1 MNRPDIPIIER
12 PTIAGATATAEAP
25 PPEPAADPPG
35 PLTLNIRAIEMTDD
49 QLLQLCAD
57 NRDLRIELTAEKE
70 LIIMPPANPTT
81 SWKNGKLSLRIGLWA
96 EQDGTGLCFD
106 SSAGFTFP
114 NGAMRSPD
122 ASWIARERWEA
133 LDEDDR
139 HKFSHIAPDFVAELL
154 SPSDR
159 LPVAQAKMV
168 EYIDNG
174 VRLGWLIDSPQRRVY
189 IYCPGQPV
197 EILENPETVSGEPAL
212 PGFALNLADIW

>member
-1 MNRPDIPIIER
+1 MNRND
-12 PTIAGATATAEAP
+12 ATATLDAP
-25 PPEPAADPPG
+25 PLPETGEGLPN
-35 PLTLNIRAIEMTDD
+35 PLALNIRALEMTDD

-57 NRDLRIELTAEKE
+57 NGELRIELTAEKE

-81 SWKNGKLSLRIGLWA
+81 SWKNGKLSMRIGLWA

-133 LDEDDR
+133 LDEADQ
-139 HKFSHIAPDFVAELL
+139 HKFSPIAPDFVAELR

-159 LPVAQAKMV
+159 LPTAQAKMA
-168 EYIDNG
+168 EYIENG
-174 VRLGWLIDSPQRRVY
+174 VRLGWLIDPTQRRVY
-189 IYCPGQPV
+189 IYRPGQPV
-197 EILENPETVSGEPAL
+197 EIRENPETVSGEPVL
-212 PGFALNLADIW
+212 PGFTLNLADIW

>member
-1 MNRPDIPIIER
+1 MNRND
-12 PTIAGATATAEAP
+12 ATATLEAP
-25 PPEPAADPPG
+25 PPPETGKGLPN
-35 PLTLNIRAIEMTDD
+35 PLALNIRAIEMTDD

-57 NRDLRIELTAEKE
+57 NGELRIELTAEKE

-81 SWKNGKLSLRIGLWA
+81 GLKNGALTAQLYIWSK
-96 EQDGTGLCFD
+96 QDGAGLCFD

-133 LDEDDR
+133 LDEADR
-139 HKFSHIAPDFVAELL
+139 HKFSPIAPDFVAELR

-174 VRLGWLIDSPQRRVY
+174 VRLGWLIDPTQRRVY
-189 IYCPGQPV
+189 TYRPGQPV
-197 EILENPETVSGEPAL
+197 ETLESPETVSGESVL
-212 PGFALNLADIW
+212 PGFTLNLADIW

>member
-1 MNRPDIPIIER
+1 MNRND
-12 PTIAGATATAEAP
+12 ATATLEAP
-25 PPEPAADPPG
+25 PLPETGEGLPN

-57 NRDLRIELTAEKE
+57 NGDLRIELTAEKE

-81 SWKNGKLSLRIGLWA
+81 SSKNGALTAQFYFWSK
-96 EQDGTGLCFD
+96 QDGTGICFD

-139 HKFSHIAPDFVAELL
+139 HKFSPIAPDFVAELR

-159 LPVAQAKMV
+159 LPTAQAKME
-168 EYIDNG
+168 EYIENG
-174 VRLGWLIDSPQRRVY
+174 VRLGWLIDPTQRRVY
-189 IYCPGQPV
+189 SYRPGQPV
-197 EILENPETVSGEPAL
+197 ETLENPETVSGEPVL
-212 PGFALNLADIW
+212 PGFTLNLADIW

>member
-1 MNRPDIPIIER
+1 MNRND
-12 PTIAGATATAEAP
+12 ATATLEAP
-25 PPEPAADPPG
+25 PLPETGEGLPN

-57 NRDLRIELTAEKE
+57 NGELRIELTAEKE

-81 SWKNGKLSLRIGLWA
+81 SWKNGALTAQIYIWSK
-96 EQDGTGLCFD
+96 QYGTGICFD

-139 HKFSHIAPDFVAELL
+139 HKFSHIAPDFVAELR

-174 VRLGWLIDSPQRRVY
+174 VRLGWLIDPTQRRVY
-189 IYCPGQPV
+189 IYSPGQPV
-197 EILENPETVSGEPAL
+197 EILENPETVSGEPVL
-212 PGFALNLADIW
+212 PGFTLNLVDIW